1 MSVNYRFVPTASS
14 CWFTNFSL
22 QLRLQLSEKLSRPEA
37 PGRGAGERLVAPGEA
52 EEVAAA
58 AAAAQHDRGTTG
70 LGGRCRGAWG
80 GGGGGAVTWRNKD
93 GWIDW
98 TV

>member
-1 MSVNYRFVPTASS
+1 MSIIDFFQQHPHVGSS
-14 CWFTNFSL
+14 IYYCNSAFNFQKNFPDPS
-22 QLRLQLSEKLSRPEA
+22 EA
-37 PGRGAGERLVAPGEA
+37 PGRGAERLAAPGEA

-70 LGGRCRGAWG
+70 LGGRCRGSAWG